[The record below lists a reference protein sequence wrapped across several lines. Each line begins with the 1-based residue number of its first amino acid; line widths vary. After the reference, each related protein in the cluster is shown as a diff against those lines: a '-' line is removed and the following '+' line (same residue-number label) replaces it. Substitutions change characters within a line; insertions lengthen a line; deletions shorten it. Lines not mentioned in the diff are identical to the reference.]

1 MPRPHAL
8 TWVACFLYASV
19 LIAGLAVASTA
30 PVDPVRSIA
39 FAGTLLVA
47 GALEIVE
54 RRGPSSRV
62 AALAGLV
69 VRAAVYTVI
78 TALDSSGNAKVL
90 FVLLP
95 LTAYFTAGHRVA
107 YALAGG
113 GLLFACVLVIG
124 RPALRDDPEALSDLL
139 MFAIGVV
146 FALAIAVI
154 AEREQTGRR
163 RAETLLTELSDTHAR
178 LREYADQA
186 ATLATV
192 AERSRLA
199 RDIHDSVG
207 HHLTA
212 VSIQLEKAEAFRQRD
227 GAVADQAVADAR
239 SAATRA
245 LQEVRESVGAL
256 RAEPFSLVSAI
267 VALADGL
274 DDHGF
279 RVAVESTGSEAGH
292 ARAGLEALYRVA
304 QEALTNARRHAG
316 ADLVRVVVRLDDPG
330 PAMVEVADNGRG
342 FAVATA
348 TGGGLRG
355 MRERLAAL
363 GGVVRIE
370 STPGQGTRVTA
381 SVGAA

>member
-1 MPRPHAL
+1 MLR
-8 TWVACFLYASV
+8 WMASV
-19 LIAGLAVASTA
+19 LYLAVLATGLYFAAAGLAPNFSAADLAV
-30 PVDPVRSIA
+30 
-39 FAGTLLVA
+39 F
-47 GALEIVE
+47 
-54 RRGPSSRV
+54 V
-62 AALAGLV
+62 AALAGLLLVERVGESDRRRAIVLLAARMVLLAV
-69 VRAAVYTVI
+69 VAAVDPGGFARALFILVPFFAYFSLGRRAAIGLAAAYLLVATI
-78 TALDSSGNAKVL
+78 QAALSSGRRA
-90 FVLLP
+90 
-95 LTAYFTAGHRVA
+95 
-107 YALAGG
+107 
-113 GLLFACVLVIG
+113 
-124 RPALRDDPEALSDLL
+124 DPEVVSDLL
-139 MFAIGVV
+139 MFFVGLVLTLVTA
-146 FALAIAVI
+146 AVADGQRRSRVRAEKLVGELRTAQQKVAELSAA
-154 AEREQTGRR
+154 AERN
-163 RAETLLTELSDTHAR
+163 
-178 LREYADQA
+178 
-186 ATLATV
+186 
-192 AERSRLA
+192 RLA

-212 VSIQLEKAEAFRQRD
+212 VSIQLEKAEAFRGRD
-227 GAVADQAVADAR
+227 AAVADQAVADAR

-245 LQEVRESVGAL
+245 LHEVRESVGAL

-316 ADLVRVVVRLDDPG
+316 ADLVRVVVRLGDPG